1 MAHLDLDPNAQYSAD
16 EYEEQVAQPLS
27 LQEQKEELKRKLME
41 LQLKGKKNPGRERQA
56 DGNMPPDL
64 GNFE

>member
-1 MAHLDLDPNAQYSAD
+1 MAHLDLDQPQEYSGD
-16 EYEEQVAQPLS
+16 EYEDHVTQPLS

-41 LQLKGKKNPGRERQA
+41 LQLKGKPKQKQL

-64 GNFE
+64 GKFEK